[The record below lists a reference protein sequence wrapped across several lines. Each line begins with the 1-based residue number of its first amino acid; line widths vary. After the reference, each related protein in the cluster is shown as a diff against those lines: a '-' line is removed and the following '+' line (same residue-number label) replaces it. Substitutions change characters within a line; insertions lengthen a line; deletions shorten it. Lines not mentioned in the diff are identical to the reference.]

1 VNILEFFK
9 KKIKTFRIIILE
21 VFNKMVELTGPIK
34 NVMFIKP
41 GGLLLFSLQDSP
53 DGKLDI
59 ISSFLE
65 AIRAFS
71 TELKGGE
78 LRSINLANLTLS
90 YYTMPIF
97 YIIVIH
103 ECDVSIDRIS
113 EFFKSITEKFSRE
126 YSEDQ
131 IKNWDHNITM
141 FKPFIKILVDDIKSF
156 SKTCKIGKG
165 KEQKLI
171 EEISEKLFKDKEIL
185 AVSIVN
191 PSNNSIQTQVND
203 SLDDF
208 ELRVYIS
215 SSFYNRTII
224 NLGTVLNS
232 IGNILLEDKNYH
244 NIIKTDRFY
253 LGIKDIEENYLG
265 ILGQDYNS
273 IKKVLPD
280 I

>member
-1 VNILEFFK
+1 
-9 KKIKTFRIIILE
+9 
-21 VFNKMVELTGPIK
+21 MVELTGPIK

-41 GGLLLFSLQDSP
+41 GGLLLFSLVESP

-103 ECDVSIDRIS
+103 ECDISIDSVS
-113 EFFKSITEKFSRE
+113 EFFKSITKKFTRE

-131 IKNWDHNITM
+131 IENWDHNITM
-141 FKPFIKILVDDIKSF
+141 FNPFIKILVADIKSF
-156 SKTCKIGKG
+156 SKTCKIGKV

-171 EEISEKLFKDKEIL
+171 ENVSEKIFQDKEIL

-191 PSNNSIQTQVND
+191 PIDNLIQTQVND
-203 SLDDF
+203 SLNDF
-208 ELRVYIS
+208 ELQVYIS
-215 SSFYNRTII
+215 SPFYNRTII
-224 NLGTVLNS
+224 NLGTVLTS
-232 IGNILLEDKNYH
+232 IGNLLLGDKNYYY
-244 NIIKTDRFY
+244 IIKTDRFY
-253 LGIKDIEENYLG
+253 LGIKKIEENFLG
-265 ILGQDYNS
+265 ILGIDYNS
-273 IKKVLPD
+273 IKSVMLD